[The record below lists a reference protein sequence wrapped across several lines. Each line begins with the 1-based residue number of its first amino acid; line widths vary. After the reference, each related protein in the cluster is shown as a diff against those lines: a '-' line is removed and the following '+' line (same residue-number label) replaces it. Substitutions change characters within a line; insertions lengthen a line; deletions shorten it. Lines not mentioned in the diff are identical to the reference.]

1 MPQEL
6 FYLRQLF
13 GGSAQGWLQVTLL
26 GFLFLVLVF
35 KPDRIHNRSLF
46 RVACLLF
53 ALSVIV
59 PPVLTFGVS
68 FLADGATSSYRNYG
82 PTMGESPLMLS
93 LTGVWAPVLCGTSAM
108 CALLSLIP
116 GREGKSPF
124 EAAKHPLD

>member
-6 FYLRQLF
+6 LYLRQLL
-13 GGSAQGWLQVTLL
+13 GNSGQGWLQVTLL

-35 KPDRIHNRSLF
+35 RPERIYNRSLF

-59 PPVLTFGVS
+59 PPVLTLSVS
-68 FLADGATSSYRNYG
+68 LLADGAVSSSRNYRG
-82 PTMGESPLMLS
+82 MMSQAPHMLS
-93 LTGVWAPVLCGTSAM
+93 LTATLESVLFGTSAM
-108 CALLSLIP
+108 CGLLSLIP
-116 GREGKSPF
+116 GRERKSPL